1 MDFNNDKKKA
11 NNALKNQKQS
21 EALAR
26 KKESELKKATADFN
40 RKKEAADRQAEAEK
54 ATHKAASKKMEM
66 DVKKLAQQADLGK
79 LRSEKAKKLIT
90 NLRSRLPI
98 DKAFNSAM
106 TDVFKNM
113 SKSPS
118 KMTTARYQQLS
129 YKAKGTGSES
139 INALKTA
146 LLHVLRFENQKRDTL
161 EWHDELLNQ
170 NVYFYEGEY
179 YSHDEIEPIRQ
190 EIFDKIINDK
200 LADINN
206 EDDIQN
212 KKDVKKL
219 STYRSNY
226 KSKILK
232 LAPDDE
238 VLKKAI
244 SNLESN
250 KYKLATTDNQK
261 VKKHTEKL
269 KRYIDNLIDKGE
281 LERINNDEK
290 PSPIGRLE
298 AKKKLFTTFLK
309 HREGHIKALKFNRT
323 VNRSDTAI
331 ISEQNFKL
339 PHAQGNFDISGKEYL
354 ESMNSFFQKHFPFN
368 KILTSVCHLDESIS
382 TDPNQRTGDNIHL
395 VLELKNNQTN
405 QYDWRLQQINFARKN
420 QKMVNEKYGL
430 NFDIPEDTDNLTKEQ
445 ICHVGQLMQISFIQH
460 MQDQIFT
467 KKGYCIRF
475 LNEQERSEHKYILS
489 ILEQNKPLSQR
500 SASRAAMFEDHIAKQ
515 QQEIKEKQKED
526 KNLDKSITSKGKQKK
541 ELSSEIFGMLGQKDE
556 LTKDIENLE
565 NKALEQALTKVNAWM
580 RNIKKDDNSDG
591 FTALTASAAGKA
603 IDKLSEEQPEIA
615 KQVAKTAVTF
625 EKGQDKA
632 IEEHLKV
639 SNKVKS
645 NIEYNTDDLKQI
657 EENQKLCIHNKDPQ
671 KCRTCSAK
679 GGSGSK
685 FKI

>member
-11 NNALKNQKQS
+11 NNALKIQKQS

-26 KKESELKKATADFN
+26 KKDNEIKKATADIN
-40 RKKEAADRQAEAEK
+40 RKKDAADRQSESEK
-54 ATHKAASKKMEM
+54 AASKAASKKMEM

-98 DKAFNSAM
+98 DKAFNNVM

-113 SKSPS
+113 GKSPS

-129 YKAKGTGSES
+129 FKAKGKGSES

-190 EIFDKIINDK
+190 KIFDKIIDDK
-200 LADINN
+200 LSDINN

-226 KSKILK
+226 RSKILK

-238 VLKKAI
+238 VLKKAV

-250 KYKLATTDNQK
+250 KYKLATMDNPK

-269 KRYIDNLIDKGE
+269 KKYIDNLIDKGE

-290 PSPIGRLE
+290 PSPLGRLA
-298 AKKKLFTTFLK
+298 AKKKLFTTFLS
-309 HREGHIKALKFNRT
+309 HREEHIKALSFDRAVK
-323 VNRSDTAI
+323 RSDTAI

-395 VLELKNNQTN
+395 VLELKNSQTN

-460 MQDQIFT
+460 MQDSIFT

-489 ILEQNKPLSQR
+489 VLEQNKPLSQR
-500 SASRAAMFEDHIAKQ
+500 TASRAAMFEDHIAKQ
-515 QQEIKEKQKED
+515 EKED
-526 KNLDKSITSKGKQKK
+526 KKLDKSITSKSKQKT
-541 ELSSEIFGMLGQKDE
+541 ELSSEILGMLGDKKQ
-556 LTKDIENLE
+556 LTTDIKNLE
-565 NKALEQALTKVNAWM
+565 NKALEQALNKVNKWM
-580 RNIKKDDNSDG
+580 HDIQNGNDTDG
-591 FTALTASAAGKA
+591 FTALTASAAAKS

-615 KQVAKTAVTF
+615 KKVTKTAVTF
-625 EKGQDKA
+625 EEKQEKA

-645 NIEYNTDDLKQI
+645 NIEYNSDDLKEI

>member
-1 MDFNNDKKKA
+1 MDFNNDKKNA
-11 NNALKNQKQS
+11 NDALKNQKQS

-26 KKESELKKATADFN
+26 KKDNEIKKATADLN
-40 RKKEAADRQAEAEK
+40 RKKDAAERQAEADK
-54 ATHKAASKKMEM
+54 AASKAASKKMESE
-66 DVKKLAQQADLGK
+66 VKKLAQQANLGK

-113 SKSPS
+113 GKSPS

-129 YKAKGTGSES
+129 YKAKGKGSES

-179 YSHDEIEPIRQ
+179 YTHDEIEPVRQ
-190 EIFDKIINDK
+190 EIFDKIIDDK

-226 KSKILK
+226 KAKILK
-232 LAPDDE
+232 LAPNDE

-244 SNLESN
+244 DSLESKTN
-250 KYKLATTDNQK
+250 RTIGIDHPK
-261 VKKHTEKL
+261 VKKHTDKI
-269 KRYIDNLIDKGE
+269 KKYIDNLIDQGE
-281 LERINNDEK
+281 LEKIKNDEK
-290 PSPIGRLE
+290 TSPSGRLKS
-298 AKKKLFTTFLK
+298 KKKLFDTFIT
-309 HREGHIKALKFNRT
+309 HREDHINALSFDRA

-339 PHAQGNFDISGKEYL
+339 PHANGKFDITGKEYL
-354 ESMNSFFQKHFPFN
+354 ESMNSFFQKNFPNN

-382 TDPNQRTGDNIHL
+382 TDQNQRTGDNIHL
-395 VLELKNNQTN
+395 ILELKNSQTN

-420 QKMVNEKYGL
+420 QTMINEKYGL
-430 NFDIPEDTDNLTKEQ
+430 NFDIPEDTDSLTKEQ

-460 MQDQIFT
+460 MQDSIFT

-475 LNEQERSEHKYILS
+475 LNEEERSEHQYILS

-515 QQEIKEKQKED
+515 QQEIKDQQQQEKQLEKSIDDKAKKKKEISSEILAKIRKKD
-526 KNLDKSITSKGKQKK
+526 NLNKDLEKLTQEAIQKLDKLVIAVDTQNNKQNATNEAITALDKLEQVSPAVKK
-541 ELSSEIFGMLGQKDE
+541 ELVKKELVNFDGEQEILDT
-556 LTKDIENLE
+556 L
-565 NKALEQALTKVNAWM
+565 NKSKINNTYLKKPKTP
-580 RNIKKDDNSDG
+580 NIK
-591 FTALTASAAGKA
+591 
-603 IDKLSEEQPEIA
+603 
-615 KQVAKTAVTF
+615 
-625 EKGQDKA
+625 
-632 IEEHLKV
+632 
-639 SNKVKS
+639 
-645 NIEYNTDDLKQI
+645 
-657 EENQKLCIHNKDPQ
+657 
-671 KCRTCSAK
+671 R
-679 GGSGSK
+679 
-685 FKI
+685 

>member
-1 MDFNNDKKKA
+1 MDFNNDKKNA
-11 NNALKNQKQS
+11 NDALKNQKQS

-26 KKESELKKATADFN
+26 KKDNEIKKATADLN
-40 RKKEAADRQAEAEK
+40 RKKDAAERQAEADK
-54 ATHKAASKKMEM
+54 AASKAASKKMESE
-66 DVKKLAQQADLGK
+66 VKKLAQQANLGK

-113 SKSPS
+113 GKSPS

-129 YKAKGTGSES
+129 YKAKGKGSES

-179 YSHDEIEPIRQ
+179 YTHDEIEPVRQ
-190 EIFDKIINDK
+190 EIFDKIIDDK

-226 KSKILK
+226 KAKILK
-232 LAPDDE
+232 LAPNDE

-244 SNLESN
+244 DSLESKTN
-250 KYKLATTDNQK
+250 RTIGIDHPK
-261 VKKHTEKL
+261 VKKHTDKI
-269 KRYIDNLIDKGE
+269 KKYIDNLIVQGE
-281 LERINNDEK
+281 LEKIKNNEK
-290 PSPIGRLE
+290 PSPSGRL
-298 AKKKLFTTFLK
+298 KSKRKLFDTFLK
-309 HREGHIKALKFNRT
+309 HREDHINALSFDRA

-339 PHAQGNFDISGKEYL
+339 PHANGKFDITGKEYL
-354 ESMNSFFQKHFPFN
+354 ESMNSFFQKNFPNN

-395 VLELKNNQTN
+395 ILELKNSQTN

-420 QKMVNEKYGL
+420 QTRINEKYGL
-430 NFDIPEDTDNLTKEQ
+430 NFDIPEDTDSLTKEQ

-460 MQDQIFT
+460 MQDSIFT

-475 LNEQERSEHKYILS
+475 LNEEERSEHQYILS

-515 QQEIKEKQKED
+515 QQEIKDQQQQEKQLEKSIDDKAKKKKEISSEILAKIRKKDNLD
-526 KNLDKSITSKGKQKK
+526 KNLESLTQEAIKKLDKLVIAVDTQDNKQNATNEAITALDKLEQVSPAVKK
-541 ELSSEIFGMLGQKDE
+541 ELVKKSAVNFNGEQEILGT
-556 LTKDIENLE
+556 L
-565 NKALEQALTKVNAWM
+565 NKSKIN
-580 RNIKKDDNSDG
+580 
-591 FTALTASAAGKA
+591 
-603 IDKLSEEQPEIA
+603 
-615 KQVAKTAVTF
+615 
-625 EKGQDKA
+625 
-632 IEEHLKV
+632 
-639 SNKVKS
+639 
-645 NIEYNTDDLKQI
+645 NTSLKQP
-657 EENQKLCIHNKDPQ
+657 KTP
-671 KCRTCSAK
+671 
-679 GGSGSK
+679 
-685 FKI
+685 KIKR

>member
-1 MDFNNDKKKA
+1 MDFNNDKKNA
-11 NNALKNQKQS
+11 NDALKNQKQS

-26 KKESELKKATADFN
+26 KKDNEIKKATADLN
-40 RKKEAADRQAEAEK
+40 RKKDAAERQAEADK
-54 ATHKAASKKMEM
+54 AASKAASKKMESE
-66 DVKKLAQQADLGK
+66 VKKLAQQANLGK
-79 LRSEKAKKLIT
+79 LRTEKAKKLIT

-113 SKSPS
+113 GKSPS

-129 YKAKGTGSES
+129 YKAKGKGSES

-179 YSHDEIEPIRQ
+179 YTHDEIEPVRQ
-190 EIFDKIINDK
+190 EIFDKIIDDK

-226 KSKILK
+226 KAKILK
-232 LAPDDE
+232 LAPNDE

-244 SNLESN
+244 DSLESKTN
-250 KYKLATTDNQK
+250 RTIGIDHPK
-261 VKKHTEKL
+261 VKKHTDKI
-269 KRYIDNLIDKGE
+269 KKYIDNLIVQGE
-281 LERINNDEK
+281 LEKIKNNEK
-290 PSPIGRLE
+290 PSPSGRL
-298 AKKKLFTTFLK
+298 KSKRKLFDTFLK
-309 HREGHIKALKFNRT
+309 HREDHINALSFDRA

-339 PHAQGNFDISGKEYL
+339 PHANGKFDITGKEYL
-354 ESMNSFFQKHFPFN
+354 ESMNSFFQKNFPNN

-395 VLELKNNQTN
+395 ILELKNSQTN

-420 QKMVNEKYGL
+420 QTRINEKYGL
-430 NFDIPEDTDNLTKEQ
+430 NFDIPEDTDSLTKEQ

-460 MQDQIFT
+460 MQDSIFT

-475 LNEQERSEHKYILS
+475 LNEEERSEHQYILS

-515 QQEIKEKQKED
+515 QQEIKDQQQQEKQLEKSIDDKAKKKKEISSEILAKIRKKDNLD
-526 KNLDKSITSKGKQKK
+526 KNLESLTQEAIKKLDKLVIAVDTQDNKQNATNEAITALDKLEQVSPAVKK
-541 ELSSEIFGMLGQKDE
+541 ELVKKSAVNFNGEQEILGT
-556 LTKDIENLE
+556 L
-565 NKALEQALTKVNAWM
+565 NKSKIN
-580 RNIKKDDNSDG
+580 
-591 FTALTASAAGKA
+591 
-603 IDKLSEEQPEIA
+603 
-615 KQVAKTAVTF
+615 
-625 EKGQDKA
+625 
-632 IEEHLKV
+632 
-639 SNKVKS
+639 
-645 NIEYNTDDLKQI
+645 NTSLKQP
-657 EENQKLCIHNKDPQ
+657 KTP
-671 KCRTCSAK
+671 
-679 GGSGSK
+679 
-685 FKI
+685 KIKR